1 MQLDSPRPV
10 LSRVGEAGGPPAYGP
25 PVSRLPSPEGSNS
38 KPPYSY
44 IALIAM
50 AIQSCPEQKLP
61 LSGIYRFI
69 ASRFAYYR
77 DNKQGWQ
84 NSIRHNL
91 SLNDCFVKVSRDD
104 KKPGKGN
111 FWMLDPEC
119 HDMFQNGSF
128 LRRRQRFTRKRGPSG
143 ISQGTKKGPR
153 GSKGQPTGQRL
164 PGKTVKMENGPTV
177 GADRSR
183 RGQTFSRAL
192 PGPEGILTPNLFAG
206 GQEGQDSTLP
216 RPEPLNLQGQPCAK
230 PTPSGAKAPCFH
242 LPGAPG
248 PKVGLYSQPT
258 GFASPGKNYQA
269 KGALLDD
276 LEMSPLVPLTER
288 LPSRSSPEVNGS
300 PQNGPQPRQVGKGV
314 PQTLSQLPPNFPALL
329 GPGKASQPHP
339 SPDSLPTADG
349 NEGYAKASILP
360 VFSYPNPGS
369 RGGGYQC
376 RLQALNFCVNEAGR
390 GVPSNLEHLLSSPP
404 ATNSS
409 APILP
414 ASSFVP
420 LPGEQE
426 GWQGNP
432 FPLQGGS
439 GYQLGLPHC
448 LYRTPGMFLFE

>member
-1 MQLDSPRPV
+1 MTLLQPPPWA
-10 LSRVGEAGGPPAYGP
+10 EKPGPASGA
-25 PVSRLPSPEGSNS
+25 SS

-143 ISQGTKKGPR
+143 NGQGPKKGPR
-153 GSKGQPTGQRL
+153 AGRGQPT
-164 PGKTVKMENGPTV
+164 
-177 GADRSR
+177 A
-183 RGQTFSRAL
+183 RGRTL
-192 PGPEGILTPNLFAG
+192 PGPEGVLPPNLFAG
-206 GQEGQDSTLP
+206 GQEGKDSTLP
-216 RPEPLNLQGQPCAK
+216 RLEPLTFGQL
-230 PTPSGAKAPCFH
+230 AP
-242 LPGAPG
+242 
-248 PKVGLYSQPT
+248 
-258 GFASPGKNYQA
+258 
-269 KGALLDD
+269 D
-276 LEMSPLVPLTER
+276 
-288 LPSRSSPEVNGS
+288 
-300 PQNGPQPRQVGKGV
+300 
-314 PQTLSQLPPNFPALL
+314 FPALL
-329 GPGKASQPHP
+329 GPSKASQLHP
-339 SPDSLPTADG
+339 SPGGLPTTDS

-390 GVPSNLEHLLSSPP
+390 GGPNLEHLLSSPP

>member
-1 MQLDSPRPV
+1 GFTHPRP
-10 LSRVGEAGGPPAYGP
+10 GGGA
-25 PVSRLPSPEGSNS
+25 VQGSNS

-177 GADRSR
+177 GA
-183 RGQTFSRAL
+183 
-192 PGPEGILTPNLFAG
+192 
-206 GQEGQDSTLP
+206 
-216 RPEPLNLQGQPCAK
+216 
-230 PTPSGAKAPCFH
+230 PCFH
-242 LPGAPG
+242 LPG
-248 PKVGLYSQPT
+248 
-258 GFASPGKNYQA
+258 
-269 KGALLDD
+269 
-276 LEMSPLVPLTER
+276 
-288 LPSRSSPEVNGS
+288 
-300 PQNGPQPRQVGKGV
+300 
-314 PQTLSQLPPNFPALL
+314 LPPNFPALL

>member
-1 MQLDSPRPV
+1 IEQKID
-10 LSRVGEAGGPPAYGP
+10 
-25 PVSRLPSPEGSNS
+25 S

-143 ISQGTKKGPR
+143 NGQGPKKGPR
-153 GSKGQPTGQRL
+153 AGRDGQD
-164 PGKTVKMENGPTV
+164 GKP
-177 GADRSR
+177 
-183 RGQTFSRAL
+183 
-192 PGPEGILTPNLFAG
+192 PAG
-206 GQEGQDSTLP
+206 GGRSV
-216 RPEPLNLQGQPCAK
+216 
-230 PTPSGAKAPCFH
+230 S
-242 LPGAPG
+242 PG
-248 PKVGLYSQPT
+248 PKFQSDIAGARGGLAPESFCGWP
-258 GFASPGKNYQA
+258 PGS
-269 KGALLDD
+269 ALW
-276 LEMSPLVPLTER
+276 
-288 LPSRSSPEVNGS
+288 PS
-300 PQNGPQPRQVGKGV
+300 
-314 PQTLSQLPPNFPALL
+314 
-329 GPGKASQPHP
+329 KASQLHP
-339 SPDSLPTADG
+339 SPGGLPTTDS

-390 GVPSNLEHLLSSPP
+390 GGPNLEHLLSSPP

>member
-1 MQLDSPRPV
+1 LNRDPRP
-10 LSRVGEAGGPPAYGP
+10 GGA
-25 PVSRLPSPEGSNS
+25 NS

-153 GSKGQPTGQRL
+153 GSKGQPTGQ
-164 PGKTVKMENGPTV
+164 
-177 GADRSR
+177 
-183 RGQTFSRAL
+183 TFSQAL

-230 PTPSGAKAPCFH
+230 PTPSEAKAPCFH

-248 PKVGLYSQPT
+248 PKV
-258 GFASPGKNYQA
+258 
-269 KGALLDD
+269 
-276 LEMSPLVPLTER
+276 
-288 LPSRSSPEVNGS
+288 
-300 PQNGPQPRQVGKGV
+300 
-314 PQTLSQLPPNFPALL
+314 
-329 GPGKASQPHP
+329 ASQPHP

-414 ASSFVP
+414 APSFVP

>member
-1 MQLDSPRPV
+1 GAVQAPSHPRGA
-10 LSRVGEAGGPPAYGP
+10 S
-25 PVSRLPSPEGSNS
+25 S

-143 ISQGTKKGPR
+143 NGQGPKKGPR
-153 GSKGQPTGQRL
+153 AGRGQPTSDIA
-164 PGKTVKMENGPTV
+164 
-177 GADRSR
+177 GA
-183 RGQTFSRAL
+183 RGGLA
-192 PGPEGILTPNLFAG
+192 PESFC
-206 GQEGQDSTLP
+206 S
-216 RPEPLNLQGQPCAK
+216 
-230 PTPSGAKAPCFH
+230 
-242 LPGAPG
+242 
-248 PKVGLYSQPT
+248 
-258 GFASPGKNYQA
+258 
-269 KGALLDD
+269 ALL
-276 LEMSPLVPLTER
+276 
-288 LPSRSSPEVNGS
+288 
-300 PQNGPQPRQVGKGV
+300 QNGPRPGQVGKGA
-314 PQTLSQLPPNFPALL
+314 PQAFGQLAPDFPALL
-329 GPGKASQPHP
+329 GPSKASQLHP
-339 SPDSLPTADG
+339 SPGGLPTTDS

-390 GVPSNLEHLLSSPP
+390 GGPNLEHLLSSPP

>member
-1 MQLDSPRPV
+1 SNPSP
-10 LSRVGEAGGPPAYGP
+10 PPAP
-25 PVSRLPSPEGSNS
+25 AQGSNS

-128 LRRRQRFTRKRGPSG
+128 LRRRQRFTRKRGP
-143 ISQGTKKGPR
+143 R

-192 PGPEGILTPNLFAG
+192 PGPEGILTPNLFA
-206 GQEGQDSTLP
+206 
-216 RPEPLNLQGQPCAK
+216 A
-230 PTPSGAKAPCFH
+230 
-242 LPGAPG
+242 
-248 PKVGLYSQPT
+248 
-258 GFASPGKNYQA
+258 
-269 KGALLDD
+269 
-276 LEMSPLVPLTER
+276 
-288 LPSRSSPEVNGS
+288 NGI
-300 PQNGPQPRQVGKGV
+300 RV